1 MGKENNTSNSHED
14 FESDGMNKIEETEN
28 NTSEEE
34 VIRMKQISSFC
45 LQFKNWTM
53 SDTPESILRRFV
65 NMNDTAEIE
74 ERKTNGNKSS
84 IVASMMKLLSNRLT
98 SIQKFL
104 YLVNC
109 T

>member
-1 MGKENNTSNSHED
+1 MGHENDTSNSQED
-14 FESDGMNKIEETEN
+14 LESDGMNRIEETEN
-28 NTSEEE
+28 NTTEEE

-45 LQFKNWTM
+45 MQFKNWTKF
-53 SDTPESILRRFV
+53 DTHESILRQFV
-65 NMNDTAEIE
+65 NMNDTAEIVE
-74 ERKTNGNKSS
+74 MKTNGNKSS
-84 IVASMMKLLSNRLT
+84 MVASMMKSLSNRLT